1 MSIVDSATVILG
13 CDPYIEAT
21 IQETAEGSL
30 IIFLAAPEGE
40 DLSDIDGI
48 FFDLTETSTAVELS
62 IFPEEN
68 AGEITGFE
76 VTDDAADSLSNGAQ
90 LQESYDV
97 GVQFGTSPDSTEGTV
112 SEVAFTLYSDQ
123 PLSLDDIDLDSLA
136 VVVDSDT
143 DHGMVLLPSSGV
155 EEEVVEEGPETCS
168 FLIEGD
174 VTVKVV
180 LSQLESGDIEMT
192 LEVLEGEMTADLR
205 AIYFDIADETLLD
218 GLTATGDDVTDSAFK
233 ADSVDN
239 LGNGTNVKG
248 GTDGAFDGGVEIGT
262 QGIGQDDIQS
272 TTITLS
278 HPDGLSLS
286 DFSEQDFAVRLTSV
300 GETGSDDREDSLKLD
315 GQCPGIEPQPCED
328 QYMLEGDDKQHHLVE
343 EDNHYPE
350 DELMEMDM

>member
-1 MSIVDSATVILG
+1 MSIVDSATVVLG

-21 IQETAEGSL
+21 IQETADGSL

-48 FFDLTETSTAVELS
+48 FFDLSETSTATELS

-76 VTDDAADSLSNGAQ
+76 LTDDAADSLSNGAQ
-90 LQESYDV
+90 LNVSYDV
-97 GVQFGTSPDSTEGTV
+97 GVQFGTTPDSTEGTV

-123 PLSLDDIDLDSLA
+123 PLSLEDIDLESLA

-143 DHGMVLLPSSGV
+143 PDGMVLLPTSGGT
-155 EEEVVEEGPETCS
+155 EDVVDDDADSCS

-180 LSQLESGDIEMT
+180 LTQLDTGEIEMS
-192 LEVLEGEMTADLR
+192 LDVLEGELTADLR
-205 AIYFDIADETLLD
+205 AVYFDIGNESLLD
-218 GLTATGDDVTDSAFK
+218 GMTASGADVTDSAFK

-239 LGNGTNVKG
+239 LGNGTNIKG
-248 GTDGAFDGGVEIGT
+248 ETDGAFDGGVEIGT
-262 QGIGQDDIQS
+262 QGAGKDDIQS

-278 HPDGLSLS
+278 HPEGLSLS
-286 DFSEQDFAVRLTSV
+286 DFSAQDFAIRLTSV
-300 GETGSDDREDSLKLD
+300 GETGTDDREDSLKLD
-315 GQCPGIEPQPCED
+315 GQCPGVEPKPCED
-328 QYMLEGDDKQHHLVE
+328 QYMLYGEE
-343 EDNHYPE
+343 EDDHQVDEFVRNHE
-350 DELMEMDM
+350 DDMVDMDF